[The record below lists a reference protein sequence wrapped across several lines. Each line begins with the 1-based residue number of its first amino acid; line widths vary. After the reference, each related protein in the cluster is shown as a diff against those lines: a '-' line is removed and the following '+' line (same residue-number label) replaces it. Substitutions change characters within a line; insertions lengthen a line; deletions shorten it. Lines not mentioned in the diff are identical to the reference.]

1 MADVYGWFL
10 SLCREEQKSP
20 KGGAQ
25 SASGNLVGDSKGA
38 GEQERFPHPLPSLPG
53 PLISLAEFGDSEQW
67 AWKGN

>member
-10 SLCREEQKSP
+10 SLCRVEQKSP

-38 GEQERFPHPLPSLPG
+38 GEPERFSYPLPSLPG
-53 PLISLAEFGDSEQW
+53 PLLSLAEFGDSERW